1 MTDPHA
7 RERRIFR
14 TRRRIKQTIL
24 ACYAAAMLGCA
35 SLVIGPGINDYIIE
49 SNPGRALAR
58 VTSVTSTKTIVEFQD
73 DTNTYHSPP
82 GGLLYPT
89 GLGPGQRV
97 WVTYARSNPELVKVS
112 GRKWTL
118 AIIPALSSAA
128 VTTLITSALW
138 FVILGPRHFRRA
150 KHANHKN
157 HKNHTNP
164 KTPTNTTVITSTSAP
179 DTADTTRRK
188 QPT

>member
-1 MTDPHA
+1 M
-7 RERRIFR
+7 
-14 TRRRIKQTIL
+14 
-24 ACYAAAMLGCA
+24 
-35 SLVIGPGINDYIIE
+35 
-49 SNPGRALAR
+49 
-58 VTSVTSTKTIVEFQD
+58 
-73 DTNTYHSPP
+73 
-82 GGLLYPT
+82 
-89 GLGPGQRV
+89 
-97 WVTYARSNPELVKVS
+97 KVS

-138 FVILGPRHFRRA
+138 FAILGPRHFRRA

-157 HKNHTNP
+157 HTKP

-179 DTADTTRRK
+179 DAANTTRRK

>member
-1 MTDPHA
+1 MTDQHA

-24 ACYAAAMLGCA
+24 VCYAAAMLGCA

-49 SNPGRALAR
+49 ADPGRALAR
-58 VTSVTSTKTIVEFQD
+58 VTSVTTTKTIVEFQD

-138 FVILGPRHFRRA
+138 FAILGPRHFRRA
-150 KHANHKN
+150 N

-164 KTPTNTTVITSTSAP
+164 KTPTSTTVITSTSAP
-179 DTADTTRRK
+179 DAADTTRRK

>member
-1 MTDPHA
+1 M
-7 RERRIFR
+7 
-14 TRRRIKQTIL
+14 
-24 ACYAAAMLGCA
+24 
-35 SLVIGPGINDYIIE
+35 
-49 SNPGRALAR
+49 
-58 VTSVTSTKTIVEFQD
+58 
-73 DTNTYHSPP
+73 
-82 GGLLYPT
+82 
-89 GLGPGQRV
+89 
-97 WVTYARSNPELVKVS
+97 KVS

-138 FVILGPRHFRRA
+138 FAILGPRHFRRA

-157 HKNHTNP
+157 HTKP

-179 DTADTTRRK
+179 DAANTTKRK

>member
-1 MTDPHA
+1 M
-7 RERRIFR
+7 
-14 TRRRIKQTIL
+14 
-24 ACYAAAMLGCA
+24 
-35 SLVIGPGINDYIIE
+35 
-49 SNPGRALAR
+49 
-58 VTSVTSTKTIVEFQD
+58 
-73 DTNTYHSPP
+73 
-82 GGLLYPT
+82 
-89 GLGPGQRV
+89 

-157 HKNHTNP
+157 HTNP

-179 DTADTTRRK
+179 DAANTTRRK

>member
-49 SNPGRALAR
+49 SDSGRALAR

-138 FVILGPRHFRRA
+138 FAILGPRHFRRA

-157 HKNHTNP
+157 HTKP

-179 DTADTTRRK
+179 DAADTTRRK